1 MTDINKAL
9 IELVSVN
16 VVSDDVTVKE
26 NLNTSQKFWFCW
38 EISFHSTIMCITKW
52 QYFLRKVFSGKKT
65 FITSASIWHTFIE

>member
-16 VVSDDVTVKE
+16 IVTDDGTVKE
-26 NLNTSQKFWFCW
+26 SLNTSQKFWFCW

-52 QYFLRKVFSGKKT
+52 Q
-65 FITSASIWHTFIE
+65 